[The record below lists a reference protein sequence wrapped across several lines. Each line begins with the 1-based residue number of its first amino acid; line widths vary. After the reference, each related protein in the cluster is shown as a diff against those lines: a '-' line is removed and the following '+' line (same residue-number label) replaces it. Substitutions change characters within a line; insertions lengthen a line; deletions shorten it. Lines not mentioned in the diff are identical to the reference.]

1 MGPEEQTR
9 SSIRRLIARA
19 SHGRR
24 RSRGG
29 AANNIWFPPGMIEA
43 CYHREAAEELLLHA
57 KGLLI
62 EENFNFVISVNYLLC
77 LRVGHS
83 MRFNRLGKLVE
94 HPKKV
99 ILTKSKIS
107 TVLQSVFDKH
117 IRVGSREEVNVDRA
131 IRDELLDIRE
141 TICSGQMVWSL
152 IPLRDVVARVAYH
165 QAVDNMLA
173 PTMSANVKQYLAME
187 TSPTDEAIMN
197 LLKGIIPTGQSL

>member
-1 MGPEEQTR
+1 MPPGDQTT

-29 AANNIWFPPGMIEA
+29 AANNIWFLPGVIEA
-43 CYHREAAEELLLHA
+43 CYHREAAEELLSHA
-57 KGLLI
+57 KRLYI
-62 EENFNFVISVNYLLC
+62 EENFDFLISVNYLLC

-94 HPKKV
+94 HPRKV

-117 IRVGSREEVNVDRA
+117 IRVGSRKEVNVDRA
-131 IRDELLDIRE
+131 IRDELLDIQE

-152 IPLRDVVARVAYH
+152 IPLREVVARVAYQ
-165 QAVDNMLA
+165 QAVGNMRD
-173 PTMSANVKQYLAME
+173 PMSANLKQYLAME

-197 LLKGIIPTGQSL
+197 LVKGIIPKG